1 MVLFTDRMITLSL
14 CCNNADQF
22 LSLFCMDSL
31 FQIEYFFDLLPP
43 SETVPY
49 YLRKP
54 LVAPCCSNRS
64 SCVKSSKN
72 RKSGQSLFRRS
83 FRVTS
88 WTELVYESYWRWW
101 AKNSLFLC
109 ILDAK
114 KNIKRKHLEW
124 IKKNPSRYLKIC
136 LGVIFK
142 LVLTSLI
149 NLTGARQQ

>member
-1 MVLFTDRMITLSL
+1 MLQQRWPIFVTILHGFSFPNWVLFWLASTFRNSALLSK
-14 CCNNADQF
+14 
-22 LSLFCMDSL
+22 
-31 FQIEYFFDLLPP
+31 
-43 SETVPY
+43 ET
-49 YLRKP
+49 
-54 LVAPCCSNRS
+54 PCCSNRS

-101 AKNSLFLC
+101 AKNFNSLFLC